1 MDGNIWSR
9 LSAGGGVQSGSMGV
23 VIEVG
28 EVGGVSVEERV
39 QLRVKLA
46 PKRRHRIIKQVNRY
60 FMFIL
65 FMANSIVA
73 HGRAVAK

>member
-1 MDGNIWSR
+1 
-9 LSAGGGVQSGSMGV
+9 MGV

-39 QLRVKLA
+39 QLRVKLV
-46 PKRRHRIIKQVNRY
+46 PKRRYRIIKQVNRY